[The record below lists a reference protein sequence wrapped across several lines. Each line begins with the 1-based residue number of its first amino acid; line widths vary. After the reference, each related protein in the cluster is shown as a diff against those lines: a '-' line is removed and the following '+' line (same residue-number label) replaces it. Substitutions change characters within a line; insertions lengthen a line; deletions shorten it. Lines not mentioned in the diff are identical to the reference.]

1 MSNQLNRSLAWPALA
16 ALLAFNAG
24 SAAAQL
30 YKWTDERGRV
40 TYSNQLPVDAKA
52 AQKTTVVEDRVSVYS
67 PDAAL
72 LRAVETDRQHANR
85 PATDRRDN
93 PPPAVA
99 MLGTPAPAPSYA
111 IEPQVYDY
119 PYVVG
124 GGGYFRP
131 QRPMHKIPQVKL
143 SAGATAGNT
152 VGLYS
157 IIPGSSAPVPGTWSP
172 VAPQPSPKS
181 RWDEPRPMPHGGQG
195 WRR

>member
-1 MSNQLNRSLAWPALA
+1 MNRPHAYAALAA

-24 SAAAQL
+24 NAAAQL

-72 LRAVETDRQHANR
+72 LRAVETDRLNANR
-85 PATDRRDN
+85 AATDRRD

-99 MLGTPAPAPSYA
+99 MLGTPSAAPADA
-111 IEPQVYDY
+111 AGPQVYDY

-124 GGGYFRP
+124 GGFYRP
-131 QRPMHKIPQVKL
+131 QRPLHKVPQVRL
-143 SAGATAGNT
+143 PAGATAGNT

-172 VAPQPSPKS
+172 VAPQPAPKS
-181 RWDEPRPMPHGGQG
+181 RWDEPRPMPHGGYGGQG

>member
-1 MSNQLNRSLAWPALA
+1 MSRSHELAVLAA
-16 ALLAFNAG
+16 ALLALQAG
-24 SAAAQL
+24 SAGAQL

-72 LRAVETDRQHANR
+72 LRAVETDRERASR
-85 PATDRRDN
+85 PAAER
-93 PPPAVA
+93 PAAPAVA
-99 MLGTPAPAPSYA
+99 MLGTPAPAPTDA
-111 IEPQVYDY
+111 IEPQIFDY

-124 GGGYFRP
+124 GGYYRP
-131 QRPMHKIPQVKL
+131 HRPMHKLPQVKL
-143 SAGATAGNT
+143 PAGATAGNT

-157 IIPGSSAPVPGTWSP
+157 IIPGSSSPVPGTWSP
-172 VAPQPSPKS
+172 VAPQPAPKY
-181 RWDEPRPMPHGGQG
+181 RWDEPRPVPHGGG